1 MSEAILEQLCEAAD
15 SFYRRGYAFGST
27 GNLSARAGDSVWITP
42 TGKRLCG
49 LRPDLLACIDESG
62 ASRNANKP
70 SKEFPF
76 HLAAY
81 RSAGSRASAIVH
93 LHCTHSVALSCL
105 AELDES
111 QPLPVITPY
120 YLMRVAPLA
129 VLPYFRPG
137 SSELA
142 GAVGAAARD
151 HDCLLLRNHGIICM
165 GSTME
170 EAVDRAEEL
179 EETARLWFILRGHRT
194 RDLSPAEQEEIERVF
209 KRR

>member
-1 MSEAILEQLCEAAD
+1 MSQAILEQLCEAAD

-27 GNLSARAGDSVWITP
+27 GNLSVRTGESVWITP

-49 LRPDLLACIDESG
+49 LRPELLAEIDG
-62 ASRNANKP
+62 AGTPRNANKP

-81 RSAGSRASAIVH
+81 RAAGARASALVH

-105 AELDES
+105 ANIDEN

-142 GAVGAAARD
+142 GAVETAARD
-151 HDCLLLRNHGIICM
+151 HDCLLLRNHGIVCL
-165 GSTME
+165 GGTME

-179 EETARLWFILRGHRT
+179 EETAKLWFILRGEKT
-194 RDLSPAEQEEIERVF
+194 RDLSATEQQEIQHVF
-209 KRR
+209 KR